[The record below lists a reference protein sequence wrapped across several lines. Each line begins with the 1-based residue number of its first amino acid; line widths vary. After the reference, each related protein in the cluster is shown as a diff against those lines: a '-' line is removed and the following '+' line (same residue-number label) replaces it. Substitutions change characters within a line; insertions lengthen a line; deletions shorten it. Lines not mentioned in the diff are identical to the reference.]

1 MADEPN
7 TIAAGTGL
15 SDNAA
20 GALAYLTIIPAIIFL
35 IVEPYNKNSF
45 VRFNSWQCIFLCLAA
60 IVLDIGLG
68 IVLAI
73 VTMVFPLAFFGVLLW
88 PIVNLFWIAVVV
100 LCMVNAYQGKRFKLP
115 VIGAF
120 AEKQAG
126 A

>member
-7 TIAAGTGL
+7 SAAAGTGL
-15 SDNAA
+15 TDNVA
-20 GALAYLTIIPAIIFL
+20 GAIAYITIIPAIIFL

-60 IVLDIGLG
+60 FVLDIAIGIVLG
-68 IVLAI
+68 IVS
-73 VTMVFPLAFFGVLLW
+73 MMFPYTLLGFYLW
-88 PIVNLFWIAVVV
+88 RLVSLFWLAVLVF
-100 LCMVNAYQGKRFKLP
+100 CAYNAYQGKRYKLP
-115 VIGAF
+115 FIGDL